1 MRKLRVND
9 SSQPV
14 LRVCR
19 DRCRVRAEAELLG
32 ERETILEELRQ
43 GPPPFSVSLR
53 EPGRFV
59 SFVLLPDEA
68 ESDGCQWV
76 MITAEPETQ
85 GAADSV
91 LAASQACIR
100 DHLRARGKGGR

>member
-9 SSQPV
+9 LSQPV

-19 DRCRVRAEAELLG
+19 DSGRVRAEAELLG
-32 ERETILEELRQ
+32 EMETILEELRQ
-43 GPPPFSVSLR
+43 GPPPFSFSLR

-59 SFVLLPDEA
+59 SFVLLPDEV
-68 ESDGCQWV
+68 ESDGCRWV

-85 GAADSV
+85 EAADSV
-91 LAASQACIR
+91 LAASQACIL

>member
-9 SSQPV
+9 LSQPV

-19 DRCRVRAEAELLG
+19 DSGRVRAEAELLG
-32 ERETILEELRQ
+32 EMETILEELRQ
-43 GPPPFSVSLR
+43 GPPPFSFSLR

-91 LAASQACIR
+91 IAASQACIL
-100 DHLRARGKGGR
+100 DHLRVRGKGGR